1 LEADPAPGQPGKR
14 HPAFHGAYAAITS
27 SSGLPTLRAARR
39 AAPEPQG
46 HPSYKDIFIMQAVAR
61 LSQFVGKTFAIW
73 VLLFAILAF
82 VSPDQFRWIAPYI
95 VPLLGIIMFGMG
107 LTLSK
112 NDFAE
117 VFRRPGA
124 VAIGVLGQFII
135 MPGLAWLLSVA
146 LHLPAE
152 IAVGVILVGCCPG
165 GTASNVMTFLAR
177 GDVALSVAITSVT
190 TLLSP
195 IVTPALIYLLAS
207 QWLEVSAAA
216 MFWSILQVVVL
227 PIALGIAAQSLLR
240 EKVKTC
246 TELLPLVSVV
256 AIVAIVAAVVA
267 VSQQKIATTGLTI
280 FAVVVLHNGLGL
292 LLGYLLGKVAGLSI
306 AQRKTLSIEVG
317 MQNSGL
323 GVALAT
329 AHFSPLAA
337 VPSAIFSVWHNIS
350 GPLVA
355 TLFQR
360 FSDEK
365 QASHAPE
372 AAARQA

>member
-1 LEADPAPGQPGKR
+1 
-14 HPAFHGAYAAITS
+14 
-27 SSGLPTLRAARR
+27 
-39 AAPEPQG
+39 
-46 HPSYKDIFIMQAVAR
+46 MQAIAR
-61 LSQFVGKTFAIW
+61 LSRFVGNTFAIW

-82 VSPDQFRWIAPYI
+82 FAPEQFTWIVPYI

-112 NDFAE
+112 KDFSE
-117 VFRRPGA
+117 VFKRPGT
-124 VAIGVLGQFII
+124 VLIGVLGQFII
-135 MPGLAWLLSVA
+135 MPSLAWILCKTLN
-146 LHLPAE
+146 LPPE

-190 TLLSP
+190 TLLAP
-195 IVTPALIYLLAS
+195 VVTPALIYLLAS
-207 QWLEVSAAA
+207 QWLEVSATA
-216 MFWSILQVVVL
+216 MFWSIVQVVIL
-227 PIALGIAAQSLLR
+227 PIVLGLIAQALLR
-240 EKVKTC
+240 EKVEGC
-246 TELLPLVSVV
+246 VNALPLVSVV

-267 VSQQKIATTGLTI
+267 ANQARIATTGLLI

-292 LLGYLLGKVAGLSI
+292 LLGYWLAKLSGLSV
-306 AQRKTLSIEVG
+306 AKRKTLSIEVG

-323 GVALAT
+323 GAALAT

-350 GPLVA
+350 GPIVA

-360 FSDEK
+360 FKNEGEDVAPS
-365 QASHAPE
+365 ASST
-372 AAARQA
+372 AAAE

>member
-1 LEADPAPGQPGKR
+1 
-14 HPAFHGAYAAITS
+14 
-27 SSGLPTLRAARR
+27 
-39 AAPEPQG
+39 
-46 HPSYKDIFIMQAVAR
+46 MQAIAR

-73 VLLFAILAF
+73 VLLFAVLAF
-82 VSPDQFRWIAPYI
+82 FAPEQFRWIGVYI

-117 VFRRPGA
+117 VFKRPRT

-135 MPGLAWLLSVA
+135 MPGLAWLLCT
-146 LHLPAE
+146 LLNLPPE

-177 GDVALSVAITSVT
+177 GDVALSVAVTSVT
-190 TLLSP
+190 TMLAP
-195 IVTPALIYLLAS
+195 VVTPALIYLLAS
-207 QWLEVSAAA
+207 QWLDVSAAA
-216 MFWSILQVVVL
+216 MFWSIVQVVIV
-227 PIALGIAAQSLLR
+227 PILLGILAQSLLR
-240 EKVKTC
+240 EKVKAC
-246 TELLPLVSVV
+246 VDVLPLVSVI

-267 VSQQKIATTGLTI
+267 GNQQRIATSGLMI

-292 LLGYLLGKVAGLSI
+292 LLGYWLAKLAGFNV
-306 AQRKTLSIEVG
+306 AQRKAISIEVG

-360 FSDEK
+360 FKNDEP
-365 QASHAPE
+365 ASAAG
-372 AAARQA
+372 AAAKAAAGE